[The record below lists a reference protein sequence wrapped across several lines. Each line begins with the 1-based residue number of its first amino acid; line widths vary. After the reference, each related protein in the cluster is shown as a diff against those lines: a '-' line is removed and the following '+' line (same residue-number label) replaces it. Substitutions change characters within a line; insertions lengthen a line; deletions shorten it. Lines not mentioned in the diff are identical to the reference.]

1 MNTRNIVIGIIVI
14 IILAAGVYF
23 IVQSSNSSSQA
34 SGTATTT
41 SQSAAAA
48 AAASSTAAQQVQA
61 QDVTVGTG
69 TQAQPGDNV
78 AVLYVGYVGT
88 ISTSTIFDSS
98 AAHGNQPLVFQLGS
112 QSLIQGFQIGVNGM
126 KVGGERLMAIPPSL
140 GYGNQDV
147 KDSTGKVIIPAGSTI
162 IFDVKL
168 VNVSAGSSTPS
179 TTTTTSG
186 TSAK

>member
-1 MNTRNIVIGIIVI
+1 MNTRNTIIGIIVI

-23 IVQSSNSSSQA
+23 IVQSSNSTPTATNQP
-34 SGTATTT
+34 ATTT
-41 SQSAAAA
+41 AQTST
-48 AAASSTAAQQVQA
+48 ASSSDQVQA

-69 TQAQPGDNV
+69 ATAQPGDSV

-98 AAHGNQPLVFQLGS
+98 AAHGNQPLTFQLGA
-112 QSLIQGFQIGVNGM
+112 QGLIPGFQIGVNGM
-126 KVGGERLMAIPPSL
+126 KVGGERLMAIPPAL
-140 GYGNQDV
+140 GYGSQDV

-168 VNVSAGSSTPS
+168 VNVSAGSSTP
-179 TTTTTSG
+179 TTSAEKK
-186 TSAK
+186 TK